1 MTDVS
6 WMLELW
12 LPSTLKG
19 RSSPP
24 TAQTESFTFLP
35 MDALSWGSK
44 LRGNPSPHSSS
55 CLVNPPTSL
64 PTALLSGFPILV
76 TSCPHLPAAVALPP
90 QAQFGVKPLLISQSG
105 LLFL

>member
-44 LRGNPSPHSSS
+44 PAACEG
-55 CLVNPPTSL
+55 T
-64 PTALLSGFPILV
+64 
-76 TSCPHLPAAVALPP
+76 PHLTP
-90 QAQFGVKPLLISQSG
+90 QAAW
-105 LLFL
+105 